1 MSFIDELDKTIGSES
16 SFSTTENGAI
26 GYSTTQ
32 NPLLDMNYKIPS
44 YRSSSE
50 ETIVDDFIMAFHHD
64 KVLSLKWLF
73 FARDVRGGLGER
85 RLFRVIVEWV
95 ANAHPQYVLPLISLI
110 PEYGRWDDLFCL
122 LNTKCECAAMKEIL
136 NQFYVDVQHASQSK
150 SVSLLGKWLPSEN
163 ASSSETRKLA
173 HRIRKAL
180 SMSPRRYRKHLSML
194 RKQINIVES
203 KMSSNDWNNINYES
217 VPSKAGLIYKDAFNR
232 HDEERYMKYL
242 QDVKDGKTA
251 IHSGTLYPHEIVHK
265 YMDGRGYWG
274 SQVKS
279 IDDTLEEMWKA
290 LPDTVQGESSTI
302 VVKDGSGSMLTQV
315 SGNTTAMEVANALAI
330 YFAERCEG
338 EFKNKFI
345 TFSENPKLLDIGKGN
360 DLKSKLELTC
370 AYNEVANTD
379 IVKVFNLILHT
390 AIDASMSQEDL
401 PGTVLIISDMEF
413 DGMTAENYHT
423 SESRTLFGMIKEGY
437 ERYGYKLPRLVFWNV
452 ASRTNTIPVTEND
465 LGVVLVS
472 GFSTNIVKMVL
483 SGKTDPWEA
492 LTDTINSSRYQP
504 IEEALKEVIK

>member
-1 MSFIDELDKTIGSES
+1 MSFIDELDKTIGSEF

-95 ANAHPQYVLPLISLI
+95 ANAYPQYVLPLISLI

-136 NQFYVDVQHASQSK
+136 NQFYVDVQHASQRK
-150 SVSLLGKWLPSEN
+150 PVSLLGKWLPSEN

-203 KMSSNDWNNINYES
+203 KMSSNDWNTINYES
-217 VPSKAGLIYKDAFNR
+217 VPSKAGLIYKDAFMR
-232 HDEERYMKYL
+232 HDEERYDQYL
-242 QDVKDGKTA
+242 QNVKDGNAT
-251 IHSGTLYPHEIVHK
+251 IHAGVLYPHEIVHR
-265 YMDGRGYWG
+265 YMSHLIGGHDT
-274 SQVKS
+274 
-279 IDDTLEEMWKA
+279 TLELMWKA
-290 LPDTVQGESSTI
+290 LPDVVQGETNTI
-302 VVKDGSGSMLTQV
+302 VVKDGSASMESRV
-315 SGNTTAMEVANALAI
+315 SGSTTTMEVANALAI

-345 TFSENPKLLDIGKGN
+345 SFSENPRLIDIGNGE

-370 AYNEVANTD
+370 AYDEAANTD
-379 IVKVFNLILHT
+379 IAKVFTLILHT
-390 AIDASMSQEDL
+390 AVNAGMKQKDMPS
-401 PGTVLIISDMEF
+401 TVLIISDMEF
-413 DGMTAENYHT
+413 DYMTAENYHT
-423 SESRTLFGMIKEGY
+423 SQSRTLFGMIKSRY
-437 ERYGYKLPRLVFWNV
+437 EECGYKLPRLVFWNV
-452 ASRTNTIPVTEND
+452 NSRTNTIPVVEND

-483 SGKTDPWEA
+483 SGKTDPWET
-492 LTDTINSSRYQP
+492 LCDTLNSSRYQP
-504 IEEALKEVIK
+504 IEEALRGEELNEVR